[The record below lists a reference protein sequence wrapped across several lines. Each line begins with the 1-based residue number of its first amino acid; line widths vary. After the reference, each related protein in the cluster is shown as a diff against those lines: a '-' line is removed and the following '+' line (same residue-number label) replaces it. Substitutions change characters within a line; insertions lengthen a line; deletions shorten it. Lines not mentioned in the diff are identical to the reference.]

1 MTINHLNLPV
11 SNVTAAITFFES
23 YFDFKCIQTKG
34 DNMIAVLKNAA
45 DFTLVLMSAHMNRN
59 GNNTYPD
66 AFHVGF
72 MLGNI
77 GLVNETYLK
86 LKTGGIQLDREPQKI
101 RDSFGF
107 YFYFDNLFIE
117 VGHYYAEN

>member
-11 SNVTAAITFFES
+11 SNVPEAITFFES
-23 YFDFKCIQTKG
+23 YFDFKCTQTKG
-34 DNMIAVLKNAA
+34 DNMIAVLRNAA
-45 DFTLVLMSAHMNRN
+45 DFTLVLMSSQMNRN

-66 AFHVGF
+66 AFHIGF
-72 MLGNI
+72 ILDSI
-77 GLVNETYLK
+77 AQVNETYLK

-117 VGHYYAEN
+117 IGHYVE

>member
-11 SNVTAAITFFES
+11 SDVAGAITFFES
-23 YFDFKCIQTKG
+23 HFDFKCIQTKG

-45 DFTLVLMSAHMNRN
+45 DFTLVLMSSKMNQN
-59 GNNTYPD
+59 GSNAYPD
-66 AFHVGF
+66 AFHLGF
-72 MLGNI
+72 MLEDTDR
-77 GLVNETYLK
+77 VTETYQK

-117 VGHYYAEN
+117 VGHYLD